1 MLPFIDPLDMR
12 PLCPHLSWRE
22 PAVADTD
29 KNLKTTQDWCS
40 DMLALETHIEEALD
54 RQLGEIKDD
63 PKAAALVQE
72 FHNMVKSQRD
82 ALKTH
87 LESIGGKP
95 TGGIKA
101 AGTAVL
107 GMAAGVIDKLRTEG
121 QSKSLRDDYTAFN
134 LAAIGYSML
143 YTTGVA
149 LGQSSTATIA
159 ERHLRGYARAV
170 QQINHVIASSV
181 VSELQKDGHT
191 ITNANAEQQTREMT
205 DRIWK
210 ETAQSSMT
218 SSMPSGATSTA
229 MTDMPS

>member
-1 MLPFIDPLDMR
+1 
-12 PLCPHLSWRE
+12 
-22 PAVADTD
+22 VADND

-63 PKAAALVQE
+63 PKAVALVQE

-95 TGGIKA
+95 SGGLKA

-107 GMAAGVIDKLRTEG
+107 GMAAGVIDKLRAEG
-121 QSKSLRDDYTAFN
+121 QSKILRDDYTAFN

-170 QQINHVIASSV
+170 QQINNVIAGTV
-181 VSELQKDGHT
+181 VAELQKDGHT
-191 ITNANAEQQTREMT
+191 ITNASAEQQTRDTTE
-205 DRIWK
+205 RIWK

-218 SSMPSGATSTA
+218 SGMTSGATSSA